1 MTYLAFQQFLKVK
14 LTHLFKVDT
23 SVGFA
28 HSLSRATVTFI
39 QLAHV
44 HRPERAL
51 SPLAVTQFPRGPQ
64 PLAAT
69 RLLSVSVGFPVPDI
83 SQKRNHTKLTFLI
96 RLLSLAVMFARF
108 IQVLTSLR
116 ASVLLPK

>member
-23 SVGFA
+23 SVGFV

-44 HRPERAL
+44 HRPERAP

-69 RLLSVSVGFPVPDI
+69 RLLCQCGFPVPDI
-83 SQKRNHTKLTFLI
+83 SQKWNHTKLTFLV

-108 IQVLTSLR
+108 IQVLISLR